1 MFTGPMDAGGN
12 CHSSSLSTGDVVAIT
27 AVVTGLCSVMT
38 GLLLG
43 VLLTQCIHCHRK
55 TDQTQRP
62 PLYEDR

>member
-1 MFTGPMDAGGN
+1 MET
-12 CHSSSLSTGDVVAIT
+12 SSSLNTGGVVAIT
-27 AVVTGLCSVMT
+27 ARVPGLCSVDLMT

-62 PLYEDR
+62 SGGHSIR

>member
-1 MFTGPMDAGGN
+1 MLAIGGN
-12 CHSSSLSTGDVVAIT
+12 SSPSTGDAVAIT

-55 TDQTQRP
+55 TYQTQRP
-62 PLYEDR
+62 PTFQQIGRLALN